1 MKRSNIEH
9 LPVMVK
15 EALEYLN
22 CRQDGIYIDGTL
34 GSGGHSLEIL
44 KCSSP
49 NGRLIGIDWDED
61 AITVAK
67 NRLNHFQDRITII
80 YDNFKNLGDI
90 VRNLKVHEVDGI
102 LLDLGVSSIQLENED
117 RGFSFRLEGP
127 IDMRMDKSSRLK
139 AFDLVNSLS
148 IPELEQ
154 ILWDYG
160 EERFG
165 KRIAIS
171 IADYRKRKPISTTV
185 ELADIVSAAIP
196 SRFRPKRI
204 HPATKAFQAIR
215 IAVNDEFRN
224 LETAIQVGIDLL
236 RKGGRFCVISFHS
249 LEDRIV
255 KQSFR
260 LLERGCIC
268 PPGMPECNCQK
279 ESEAKVLTKK
289 PVLPSEDEIREN
301 PRSRSAKLR
310 VAERV

>member
-1 MKRSNIEH
+1 MKRSNVEH

-15 EALEYLN
+15 EAVEYLN
-22 CRQDGIYIDGTL
+22 CHQDGIYIDGTL

-49 NGRLIGIDWDED
+49 NGRLIGIDLDED

-67 NRLNHFQDRITII
+67 NRLNHFQDRVTII
-80 YDNFKNLGDI
+80 YDNFNNLGDI

-139 AFDLVNSLS
+139 AFDLVNSFS

-154 ILWDYG
+154 ILWNYG

-165 KRIAIS
+165 KRIARS
-171 IADYRKRKPISTTV
+171 IADYRKHKPISTTV

-279 ESEAKVLTKK
+279 ESEVKVLTKK

-310 VAERV
+310 VAERI